1 MSDRNLFGSV
11 VMAAAL
17 VLTGSMGF
25 PSEGW
30 AQLEEL
36 VVTARRKEE
45 KLQDI
50 PIAITAI
57 GSETI
62 VRQGVTNLQDVASF
76 DPSFIMSERGA
87 QDAVVITVRGLQPT
101 RGRSNVAFMIDGID
115 VTSEAFGAGASLM
128 VSQRLLTDVQRIEM
142 VKGPQSALYGR
153 AAFAGA
159 INYIT
164 KDAPEEFEG
173 EVFAQIAEYGEYNL
187 NGYVGGP
194 VTDNLGVSVSGFYWD
209 EEGPVYQQY
218 LRQ

>member
-36 VVTARRKEE
+36 VVTARKKEE
-45 KLQDI
+45 NLQHVSL
-50 PIAITAI
+50 AITAI

-76 DPSFIMSERGA
+76 DPSFVFLEAGA
-87 QDAVVITVRGLQPT
+87 QKSTRIIVRGLSPT
-101 RGRSNVAFMIDGID
+101 RGRSNVAMLIDGID
-115 VTSEAFGAGASLM
+115 VSSEAIGTSGASLLT
-128 VSQRLLTDVQRIEM
+128 SQHLLADVQRIEM

-153 AAFAGA
+153 SAFNGA
-159 INYIT
+159 ILFVT

-173 EVFAQIAEYGEYNL
+173 QVSAQIAEYGEYNL
-187 NGYVGGP
+187 NAICWRPGDRQFGP
-194 VTDNLGVSVSGFYWD
+194 VGEWLLLGRRR
-209 EEGPVYQQY
+209 PV
-218 LRQ
+218 